1 MKLNDTEMVN
11 AIIAPVIGH
20 AFPQGEDVRYD
31 SDFEMVETE
40 LAKLTSVYKDHK
52 TDWKLVLQLSYELL
66 TTRSKDLRIVC
77 WYAYAQLKV
86 NGLVRLPAV
95 LFMLQKVIEQYWEQ
109 CFPVKIRARLAAL
122 IWLFDRIDY
131 NENKYAENLSSDE
144 LNLLILSLESC
155 DEILNGKFDG
165 KVSFLQPKLQL
176 LRDIRRRQ
184 NMSKI
189 EPVLANPVSTN
200 HTPVIDVLV
209 PVPGTI
215 TEDNDS
221 IRIARYIQ
229 EQSRLLTIWFL
240 SKDLADPRAYLLTR
254 SSAWL
259 QVVSA
264 PLADAQGL
272 TKLKPLTA
280 NKLQEYQQKLS
291 AKEFAVLIPE
301 LEVSLSKAPFWLDG
315 HHWCAQAL
323 DGLGHHQMANHLRD
337 YLCSFLSKHPS
348 LLELSFDDGSPFAS
362 ETTKLW
368 LSTASSEQMT
378 NCEVFNN
385 SADEQQP
392 WLMALAMAQENI
404 NHDIS
409 CLKQEIRSLHTLAN
423 TAASGRDKTMWL
435 LALAKLCQQYQ
446 RHDLAVFILEDIHQ
460 YIYQF
465 RLNQWEPLLE
475 KKVLQQLLLSLEKV
489 NAKQHQ
495 EKIKEIKTNLY
506 RMDISIAF

>member
-1 MKLNDTEMVN
+1 MKSNDIEMVN
-11 AIIAPVIGH
+11 SIIAPVIGH
-20 AFPQGEDVRYD
+20 AFPQGEDIRYNY
-31 SDFEMVETE
+31 DFEMVEAE
-40 LAKLTSVYKDHK
+40 LAKLTSVYKGNR

-77 WYAYAQLKV
+77 WYAYAQLKLD
-86 NGLVRLPAV
+86 GLVRLPTV
-95 LFMLQKVIEQYWEQ
+95 LFMLQKVIEKYWQ
-109 CFPVKIRARLAAL
+109 RCFPVKISVRLATL
-122 IWLFDRIDY
+122 TWLFERIDF
-131 NENKYAENLSSDE
+131 NENKHAENLSSDE
-144 LNLLILSLESC
+144 LNLLIFSLKSC
-155 DEILNGKFDG
+155 DEILNEKFNG
-165 KVSFLQPKLQL
+165 EFSFLQPKLQQ
-176 LRDIRRRQ
+176 LRDIQRRQ
-184 NMSKI
+184 SMNI
-189 EPVLANPVSTN
+189 VEPVLTNPVSTN
-200 HTPVIDVLV
+200 NVPVIEALV
-209 PVPGTI
+209 PVLSSI

-229 EQSRLLTIWFL
+229 EQSRLLTSWFL

-254 SSAWL
+254 SCAWL

-362 ETTKLW
+362 ETTKIW
-368 LSTASSEQMT
+368 LSTASSEPMV
-378 NCEVFNN
+378 NCAVFSN
-385 SADEQQP
+385 SEDEQQP
-392 WLMALAMAQENI
+392 WLIALSMAQENI
-404 NHDIS
+404 NRDIS
-409 CLKQEIRSLHTLAN
+409 CLKQEIRGLHILAN
-423 TAASGRDKTMWL
+423 TATSGRDKTMWL
-435 LALAKLCQQYQ
+435 LTLATLCQQYQ

-460 YIYQF
+460 YINQF
-465 RLNQWEPLLE
+465 RLNQWEPLLG
-475 KKVLQQLLLSLEKV
+475 KKVLQKLLLSLEKT